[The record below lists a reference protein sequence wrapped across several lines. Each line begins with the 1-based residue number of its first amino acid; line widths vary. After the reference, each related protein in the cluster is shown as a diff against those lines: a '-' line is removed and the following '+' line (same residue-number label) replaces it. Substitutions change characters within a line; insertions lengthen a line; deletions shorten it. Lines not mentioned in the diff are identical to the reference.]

1 VERMSAAFSGQATEH
16 WLRVLGERRVPAGP
30 INNVGEVFSEDYA
43 YEREFVR
50 HNTHPRASEVPTV
63 ANPVRF
69 SSSQVEYRFAP
80 PLHGQHTAEI
90 LAGELGLSDG
100 EIDRLASVGAIQ
112 VGA

>member
-1 VERMSAAFSGQATEH
+1 MCALCPGTFAWRGPA
-16 WLRVLGERRVPAGP
+16 LRTRK
-30 INNVGEVFSEDYA
+30 DTA
-43 YEREFVR
+43 YQREFVR